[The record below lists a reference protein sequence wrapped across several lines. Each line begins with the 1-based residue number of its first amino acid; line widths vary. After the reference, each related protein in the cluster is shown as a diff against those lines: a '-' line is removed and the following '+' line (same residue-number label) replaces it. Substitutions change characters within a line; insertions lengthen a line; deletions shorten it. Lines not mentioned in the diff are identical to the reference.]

1 MEELVGELWHKFI
14 THRVCHEFED
24 STVYLTDLAYQ
35 LPLYYRAMG
44 GNCGI
49 SLEASDKRRFN
60 IQRNWTQKLAGSH
73 LKFSVFWQNDQH
85 LHLPAS
91 IRIFPDK
98 HLNELLYFW
107 QVAVAAKLPNI
118 TNWFGDNQQVCAS
131 LISNY
136 PGLGKNYLLLAKA
149 IIQQRPCLDNLQ
161 GAEKERERAIQE
173 AILTPGH
180 VNGLPIASGDPFPVP
195 LWIYPAPLHAI
206 STGVSDSIDDQPG
219 SGDQQQT
226 QIARKEAQRIDDQK
240 ETDGLLVFQLECL
253 FSWTEQIEL
262 DRVQDESHEDD
273 ILSSAEDLDI
283 ITLSRKRRS
292 GSSSIKF
299 DMDLPAAENDDLPLG
314 DGIFLPEWHYK
325 KSSYINEFCLL
336 QPFLADEVA
345 PAAIPDHLV
354 TTAKTIKRQFSILK
368 TDRRWQ
374 RKQIDGHEIDM
385 DAWISMITNPV
396 RDMNKQDHYMMRL
409 TDHRNLACLL
419 LADLSMSTDCA
430 MNPEQKVIDVI
441 RDSVLL
447 FAEALSQSN
456 DQFAMYGFSSVKNKQ
471 VRYHLLKNFNE
482 TYSDVIR
489 GRILDIKP
497 GFYTRMGAAI
507 RQSTTILQLPT
518 VSQRLMLIISDG
530 KPNDLDQY
538 EGRYGIE
545 DTRKAVIEAKQQGI
559 IPFCV
564 TIDESGND
572 YLPYI
577 FGDQCY
583 VIVNDITRLPTLLP
597 KLYLHLTGTQN

>member
-14 THRVCHEFED
+14 THRVNNEFVEA
-24 STVYLTDLAYQ
+24 TVNLADLSAQ
-35 LPLYYRAMG
+35 LPLFYRAMG
-44 GNCGI
+44 GCSGVI
-49 SLEASDKRRFN
+49 LEAADKRRFHV
-60 IQRNWTQKLAGSH
+60 QRNWSQKLAGSH
-73 LKFSVFWQNDQH
+73 QKFSVCWQNDQR
-85 LHLPAS
+85 LNLPKS
-91 IRIFPDK
+91 ISLFPDK

-107 QVAVAAKLPNI
+107 QVAVAAKLPHI
-118 TNWFGDNQQVCAS
+118 TNWFGDNQQVCVD
-131 LISNY
+131 LIKNY
-136 PGLGKNYLLLAKA
+136 PGLGKNYFLLANA
-149 IIQQRPCLDNLQ
+149 IINQRPCIDDLQ
-161 GAEKERERAIQE
+161 GTEKERECAIQK
-173 AILTPGH
+173 ALLNPGQ
-180 VNGLPIASGDPFPVP
+180 VKFLPVASGDPLPIP
-195 LWIYPAPLHAI
+195 LWIYPSPLHVI
-206 STGVSDSIDDQPG
+206 STDVSDNIDGQSG
-219 SGDQQQT
+219 SDNQQQT
-226 QIARKEAQRIDDQK
+226 QITRKEAQRIDDQK
-240 ETDGLLVFQLECL
+240 ETDGLLVFQLDAL

-262 DRVQDESHEDD
+262 DRVQDENHDDD
-273 ILSSAEDLDI
+273 ILSAAEDLDI

-325 KSSYINEFCLL
+325 KSSYINDFCLL

-345 PAAIPDHLV
+345 PAAIPDHLIS
-354 TTAKTIKRQFSILK
+354 TAKTLKRQFSILK

-374 RKQIDGHEIDM
+374 KKQINGDEIDM
-385 DAWISMITNPV
+385 DAWLSIVTNPV
-396 RDMNKQDHYMMRL
+396 RDLNKQDHYMTRL

-430 MNPEQKVIDVI
+430 MNQDQKVIDII

-447 FAEALSQSN
+447 FAEALSQSD

-489 GRILDIKP
+489 ARILDIKP

-507 RQSTTILQLPT
+507 RQSTIVLQLPK
-518 VSQRLMLIISDG
+518 VNQRLMLIISDG

-545 DTRKAVIEAKQQGI
+545 DTRKAVLEAKQQGI
-559 IPFCV
+559 IPFCI
-564 TIDESGND
+564 TIDEQGND

-577 FGDQCY
+577 FGDQGY
-583 VIVNDITRLPTLLP
+583 IIVNDATRLPTLLP
-597 KLYLHLTGTQN
+597 KLYLHLTGTHR